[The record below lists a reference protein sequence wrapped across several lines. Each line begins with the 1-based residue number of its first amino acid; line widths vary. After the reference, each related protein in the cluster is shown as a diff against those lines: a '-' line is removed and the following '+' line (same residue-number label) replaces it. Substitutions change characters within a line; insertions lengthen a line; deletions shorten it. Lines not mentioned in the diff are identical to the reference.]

1 MTVNR
6 RALLASLAALPIAA
20 VLPRAASAQE
30 IRVRGRTLR
39 LSKRDRAWIKRRC
52 EKLGHKEGTPAY
64 KECAD
69 GWAKDLL
76 KQRARDLVYRPDGP

>member
-6 RALLASLAALPIAA
+6 RSVLASLAALPIAA
-20 VLPRAASAQE
+20 ALPRAASAQE
-30 IRVRGRTLR
+30 ITVRGQTIR
-39 LSKRDRAWIKRRC
+39 LSKRDKAWIKRRC
-52 EKLGHKEGTPAY
+52 EKLGHTEGTPAY

-76 KQRARDLVYRPDGP
+76 EQRARALVYRPDGP